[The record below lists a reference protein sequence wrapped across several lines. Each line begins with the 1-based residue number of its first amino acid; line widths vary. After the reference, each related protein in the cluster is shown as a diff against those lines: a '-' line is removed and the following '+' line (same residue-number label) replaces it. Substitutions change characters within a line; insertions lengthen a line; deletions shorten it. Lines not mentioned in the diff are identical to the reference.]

1 MPYTIV
7 PAPTNINGNVT
18 GFGPGLGGTT
28 PFVTVYT
35 VDNQIFDKL
44 KNLLLTRLGERVLQP
59 TFGTDLFKILFEV
72 NSQDL
77 QQQINEYIQPA
88 VAYWLPEINLTNI
101 IVKTIEDDPT
111 MIHTI
116 EITIEYSTDSINL
129 QSLTLA
135 INDNGIIQVQQ
146 GQ

>member
-7 PAPTNINGNVT
+7 SAPTTNNGNVT
-18 GFGPGLGGTT
+18 GLGPGFGGTT
-28 PFVTVYT
+28 PFITVYE
-35 VDNQIFDKL
+35 VNDQVFDKL
-44 KNLLLTRLGERVLQP
+44 KNLLLTRLGERILQP

-88 VAYWLPEINLTNI
+88 IAYWLPEINLTNI

-116 EITIEYSTDSINL
+116 EITIEYETDSINL